1 MSTYSNIPTS
11 VTSNKTVTAFDNY
24 YSQPIEIDP
33 SVLAAITGYFTSKGF
48 GEVSSESIAVI
59 IITQS
64 KKDGYNPMRILDT
77 LRGLSNV
84 DLSALVSEILNYNR
98 FKTSSLGVAQTI
110 VPNGE
115 VYRNIVDTPSL
126 PKYYNVTPSA
136 TVVNEGYPVTFT
148 INTVNVA
155 NDTTLYWTLSGT
167 NITTDDFVDSITSG
181 SVIIDR
187 GSASVTINIKLDS
200 SLENNETL
208 NFNLRRKSI
217 NGPIVAT
224 ASTLINNTAFSFPA
238 DYIVLEYIFLSGL
251 DLDTRTR
258 IAFPAIGSY
267 SGWGFTDIVPDL
279 LEWGGDNTG
288 IGTEAA
294 LLKTSNFRNQYPSI
308 ENITVDCRAQWYTL
322 SSTDPVG
329 LKIKMYIG
337 GTMVKDVATFNWTN
351 PTATASYV
359 LDVNLKVISGLSQ
372 DANSIGA
379 RIATFKYNLVTGQ
392 GYLDPTDT
400 TVYT

>member
-24 YSQPIEIDP
+24 YSQPIEIDS

-77 LRGLSNV
+77 LRGLNDV

-110 VPNGE
+110 VPNVE

-126 PKYYNVTPSA
+126 PKYYSVTPSS
-136 TVVNEGYPVTFT
+136 TTINEGYPVTFS
-148 INTVNVA
+148 INTINVA
-155 NDTTLYWTLSGT
+155 NDTILYWTLSGT
-167 NITTDDFVDSITSG
+167 NINEDDVVDGVTSG
-181 SVIIDR
+181 SIIIN
-187 GSASVTINIKLDS
+187 GGEAFVTTNVKLDTS
-200 SLENNETL
+200 VENNETL
-208 NFNLRRKSI
+208 IFNLRRKSV

-224 ASTLINNTAFSFPA
+224 ASTLINNTAFSFAA
-238 DYIVLEYIFLSGL
+238 DYIVLEYIFSSGR

-258 IAFPAIGSY
+258 IALPALGSY
-267 SGWGFTDIVPDL
+267 VGWGFVDLTPDL

-288 IGTEAA
+288 VGTEAA
-294 LLKTSNFRNQYPSI
+294 LLKTENFRNLYPSL
-308 ENITVDCRAQWYTL
+308 EDITIDCRAQWYNTP
-322 SSTDPVG
+322 SADPVG
-329 LKIKMYIG
+329 LKVTMYAG
-337 GTMVKDVATFNWTN
+337 GTMVKDEDNFNWTN
-351 PTATASYV
+351 PTATSSYV
-359 LDVNLKVISGLSQ
+359 LDLNLKVISILSQ
-372 DANSIGA
+372 DDASLGE
-379 RIATFKYNLVTGQ
+379 RIATFKYNLVTGE